1 VWVCCKRSCACTF
14 GIVVLLVV
22 GGDENTLETVLHALD
37 EDKPVVVIG
46 SSGGAADF
54 IKEAMELT
62 KNKQYANNSND
73 DI

>member
-1 VWVCCKRSCACTF
+1 MRTRWRRCCTALKN
-14 GIVVLLVV
+14 
-22 GGDENTLETVLHALD
+22 NTQ
-37 EDKPVVVIG
+37 VVVIG

-62 KNKQYANNSND
+62 KNEQYANNND